1 MAWCCQEM
9 DSELP
14 QCAASC
20 AARRQAVLEGAWSPS
35 KQQSQ
40 YVDSETALKDSL
52 PEEEAGCLS

>member
-1 MAWCCQEM
+1 M

-14 QCAASC
+14 QCAASY
-20 AARRQAVLEGAWSPS
+20 AARRQVVLEGLWSPS

-40 YVDSETALKDSL
+40 HVHSAALKDSL